1 MVNVAPPWRCLLVHA
16 PPMFSIA
23 PLPHT
28 ACLAR
33 RRSGRTGQPTT
44 TAIGFNVEPGVRVD
58 RKASGLLRDASALLV
73 YQSVLSDSRSRSFLA
88 VLAALRDG
96 SANALQSY
104 GTLFSS
110 LAAANTTWPDHLLDA
125 ILSAETPV
133 SAAAAQGRQLSPAV
147 RLAASADLEV
157 LQRLC
162 VADTTL
168 AAWVSEA
175 VPGARDELPQ
185 SWFSA
190 ASALAPQQATNTS
203 VASSE
208 DAGEQLWV
216 EHATDDV
223 RARWRE
229 RLGSANSWGTCV
241 DDLLRFHRRYGS
253 GAMTR
258 SRVLTWHNGAL
269 QAMPPPVAD
278 GDIGVHGLSGTDS
291 KAFVATRDRLVAHA
305 TSPAGPQSI
314 LVSGRD
320 AHLLVDWAVASAMD
334 AVPHCSLI
342 RMPRGD
348 FKSLGLLCAH
358 LKAHPRWRCIIQLDH
373 LNLAPFSEAYHEL
386 YHVLAH
392 PQGSRLG
399 CSDDGKGS
407 GVPPNA
413 LLIATSVQRNGL
425 RPEKGD
431 TADAAA
437 GEAML
442 ARQFSHRVM
451 ADDA

>member
-1 MVNVAPPWRCLLVHA
+1 
-16 PPMFSIA
+16 MFSSA
-23 PLPHT
+23 SPLPPT
-28 ACLAR
+28 PCLGR
-33 RRSGRTGQPTT
+33 RRSLRSGQRAT

-96 SANALQSY
+96 SPNVLQSY

-110 LAAANTTWPDHLLDA
+110 LAAANTTWSEHLLDA
-125 ILSAETPV
+125 ILSADTPV

-190 ASALAPQQATNTS
+190 ASALAPQQVTSTS
-203 VASSE
+203 VVVSPD
-208 DAGEQLWV
+208 DAGEALWV

-253 GAMTR
+253 GALTR
-258 SRVLTWHNGAL
+258 SRVLTWHNGTL
-269 QAMPPPVAD
+269 QALPPIVAAD
-278 GDIGVHGLSGTDS
+278 TGTHGHPDTESNAS
-291 KAFVATRDRLVAHA
+291 VETRDRLVAHA
-305 TSPAGPQSI
+305 TSPANGAISI
-314 LVSGRD
+314 LVTGWD
-320 AHLLVDWAVASAMD
+320 AHRVVDWAVASAMD
-334 AVPHCSLI
+334 AVSHASLI
-342 RMPRGD
+342 RVPRAD
-348 FKSLGLLCAH
+348 FKTLGLLCAH
-358 LKAHPRWRCIIQLDH
+358 VKAHPRWRCIIQLDH

-386 YHVLAH
+386 HHVLSH
-392 PQGSRLG
+392 PLSSRFG

-413 LLIATSVQRNGL
+413 LLIASSAQRNGL

-431 TADAAA
+431 SADAP
-437 GEAML
+437 ERESML
-442 ARQFSHRVM
+442 ARQFSQRVVLE
-451 ADDA
+451 DGGSEP